1 MKIKKILITGVAGFI
16 GSNYCEYLLKK
27 FNKIRIIGIDNFSVG
42 NKKNIKEFLLNKN
55 FEFHKLDIHDLKKI
69 IKISKNCSLVIHLA
83 SNADIAKAIK
93 NPLIDYTQGFKLT
106 LNILEVMRKNSIKNL
121 IFSSGSG
128 VYKESYNKKLIENK
142 TDLIPISTYGANK
155 LSSEAFISAYCH
167 LFDIKA
173 SIFRFANVVG
183 KKQTHGVAYD
193 FKKKLIKNPK
203 FIKVMGNGNQRKS
216 YIDVEDVISGTILAF
231 HNQKK
236 KFSIYNIAND
246 DQISVKEILNLVVK
260 KLDIDYPKVK
270 WGKHNRGWLGD
281 VPFVK
286 LSNKKIKAIGWTYKF
301 NTKQA
306 IINSL
311 KFI

>member
-27 FNKIRIIGIDNFSVG
+27 FKKIRIVGIDNFSVG

-55 FEFHKLDIHDLKKI
+55 FKFHKLDIHDLKKL
-69 IKISKNCSLVIHLA
+69 IKISKNCSLVVHLA
-83 SNADIAKAIK
+83 SNADIAKAIN

-167 LFDIKA
+167 LFEIKA

-193 FKKKLIKNPK
+193 FKKKLMKNPK
-203 FIKVMGNGNQRKS
+203 FIQVMGNGNQRKS
-216 YIDVEDVISGTILAF
+216 YIDVKDVINGTILAF
-231 HNQKK
+231 QKQKK

-246 DQISVKEILNLVVK
+246 DQISVKQILNLVVK

-270 WGKHNRGWLGD
+270 WG
-281 VPFVK
+281 
-286 LSNKKIKAIGWTYKF
+286 
-301 NTKQA
+301 
-306 IINSL
+306 SL
-311 KFI
+311 KSDNNKINKINE